1 MPVFSESVEVRSG
14 WGDWIVLAQLRD
26 TQAGRFLIHNPW
38 GNSNQPQG
46 AADRNRLEVGYRN
59 AAGLTQWAQLVLH
72 GPSGNI
78 GVGIPNPSV
87 QLHVRGRIATGQN
100 MASAGAVTFFPPDGF
115 AWFHI
120 DNGPSSRPMGRLRIS
135 HGNAPGA
142 SELVSILQNG
152 RVGIGTATPR
162 ERLEVNGSVAVTGDV
177 RLLGA
182 DCAEQFVSDGAPA
195 EPGSVVVLGDE
206 GDVRLSE
213 AAYDRRVV
221 GVVSGA
227 GSVRPGIVLGTPA
240 DESRAEPR
248 LTVALVG
255 KVFCK
260 VDAAEAPVAVGDLL
274 TTAERPGH
282 AMKAEDPER
291 AFGAVIGKA
300 LRPLAEG
307 QGLVPILVA
316 LQ

>member
-1 MPVFSESVEVRSG
+1 MPTFNETVEVRSG
-14 WGDWIVLAQLRD
+14 WGDWLVLAQIRD

-38 GNSNQPQG
+38 GNSSQAQG

-59 AAGLTQWAQLVLH
+59 AAGATQWAQIVLH
-72 GPSGNI
+72 GPSGNVGL
-78 GVGIPNPSV
+78 GVASPAT

-100 MASAGAVTFFPPDGF
+100 MASAGAITFFPPDGF

-120 DNGPSSRPMGRLRIS
+120 DNGPSSRPIGRLRIS

-152 RVGIGTATPR
+152 RVGIGTTTPR

-177 RLLGA
+177 QLLGA
-182 DCAEQFVSDGAPA
+182 DCAEQFVSNGAPV

-206 GDVRLSE
+206 GEVRLSE
-213 AAYDRRVV
+213 TAYDRRVV

-227 GSVRPGIVLGTPA
+227 GTARPGIVLGTPEDEA
-240 DESRAEPR
+240 DDTPR

-260 VDAAEAPVAVGDLL
+260 IDAEEAAVRVGDLL
-274 TTAERPGH
+274 TTSDRPGH
-282 AMKAEDPER
+282 ARKAEDPER

-300 LRPLAEG
+300 LRPLSEG
-307 QGLVPILVA
+307 QGLVPILVT